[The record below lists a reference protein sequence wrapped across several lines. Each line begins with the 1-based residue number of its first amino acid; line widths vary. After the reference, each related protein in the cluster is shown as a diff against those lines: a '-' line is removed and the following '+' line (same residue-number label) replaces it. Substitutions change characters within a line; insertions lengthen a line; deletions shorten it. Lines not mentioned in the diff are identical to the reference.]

1 MYKKC
6 PDEAQGEELRAL
18 WNKRSN
24 KSQDPIV
31 TSGIVCIPAGRLGEG
46 WVGMF
51 RQDWVEKE
59 ERKQQLADFTIF
71 EKARKTH
78 SEVRSTC
85 GGHHHRA
92 PYVYTRGT
100 CAQSLR

>member
-1 MYKKC
+1 MGLVEVTSRGCMYKKC

-31 TSGIVCIPAGRLGEG
+31 TSGIVCIPARRLGEG

-59 ERKQQLADFTIF
+59 ERKKQLDDFTIF

-78 SEVRSTC
+78 SEVRST
-85 GGHHHRA
+85 
-92 PYVYTRGT
+92 
-100 CAQSLR
+100 